1 MTDRAVDVLIIGC
14 GYVGRR
20 TAARWLAAGKRVAA
34 LTRGNAEAL
43 RELGITPIVGDVLD
57 LGSLQSLPQ
66 AATVLHAVGL
76 DRTSA
81 KSMREVYV
89 NGLANVLEA
98 IPRPERFVFISS
110 TSVYGQTDGSWVTE
124 QSPTEPREDSGQ
136 VVLDAERLL
145 RGKLPEATVL
155 RFAGIYGPGR
165 LLRKQALLKGEPL
178 VGDCEKWLN
187 LIHVND
193 GVEAILAA
201 EAQAP
206 PGATFNV
213 ADGEP
218 VSRRDFY
225 TFWARVLNAPEA
237 QFDHRPE
244 PGTANRRIANAAAQE
259 QLGWRPRFASYREG
273 LIEIP

>member
-57 LGSLQSLPQ
+57 LESLQSLPQ

-76 DRTSA
+76 DRTSG
-81 KSMREVYV
+81 KSMRKVYV

-145 RGKLPEATVL
+145 RGKLPEANVL

>member
-57 LGSLQSLPQ
+57 LESLQWLPQ

-76 DRTSA
+76 DRTSG

-145 RGKLPEATVL
+145 RGKLPEANVL

-244 PGTANRRIANAAAQE
+244 PGTANRRIANAAAQG